1 MQGYTKPV
9 NRLARLAEERADMLG
24 RPPRL
29 RDLLD
34 QVSIR
39 AAVMSKA
46 TSNLEL
52 AALRAILRETGHDA
66 EGLLWPEGIDVRDWM
81 SSASPGDLDALAA
94 ASHRSYKE
102 IFDESAGI
110 LKSEREIAEA
120 RGMSQSGEELADL
133 LAGKEGPAPEKR
145 KQKNQPHLSWRDLMH
160 FELELSDQDPRDAIH
175 AIMDKTG
182 KVPTEG
188 LLRLFSN
195 VIWLTGMRPTEVW
208 SCRLMAPRMDIDFT
222 PEQSRLVRRDPT
234 QAMIQGLMIQV
245 ERLEGAVGEGYGR
258 AASLAME
265 KANAPCLLMIRS
277 AKQTNANPVLRAAQR
292 LQVLEGIPVRHL
304 GMIAMASQL
313 RHLKVDERTQDG
325 YRASMTRI
333 LKTISKRDPRLA
345 TLNLNLYSF
354 RHSFA
359 TRVKLAMEPHEAA
372 ALTGHTSI
380 NTLYAY
386 GERRATKGAGKSGGA
401 AKKIGDWIPATD
413 PIRAEALRLFWREKD
428 IPAPTPSGPDAP

>member
-9 NRLARLAEERADMLG
+9 NRLIRLSEDRAEMLG
-24 RPPRL
+24 RLPRL
-29 RDLLD
+29 GDLLD

-46 TSNLEL
+46 TANLEL
-52 AALRAILRETGHDA
+52 AALRAVLREARHD
-66 EGLLWPEGIDVRDWM
+66 GSQVRWPEGIDARDWM
-81 SSASPGDLDALAA
+81 TLASPQDLDAIST
-94 ASHRSYKE
+94 ASHRPYKD
-102 IFDESAGI
+102 IFDEGGEIMKA
-110 LKSEREIAEA
+110 EREAAEN

-133 LAGKEGPAPEKR
+133 LAGKEGPAQDR
-145 KQKNQPHLSWRDLMH
+145 KNQKNQPHLSWRDLMH
-160 FELELSDQDPRDAIH
+160 FELELSDQDPREAIH
-175 AIMDKTG
+175 AIMNKTG

-208 SCRLMAPRMDIDFT
+208 TCRLMAPRPDIDFT
-222 PEQSRLVRRDPT
+222 PEQSRLVRKDPT
-234 QAMIQGLMIQV
+234 QALIQGLMIQV
-245 ERLEGAVGEGYGR
+245 ERLEGAVTEGYGR

-265 KANAPCLLMIRS
+265 KADAPCLLMIKS
-277 AKQTNANPVLRAAQR
+277 AKQTNANPLLKAAQR
-292 LQVLEGIPVRHL
+292 LQVLDAIPIRHL

-313 RHLKVDERTQDG
+313 RHLKVDEKTQDG

-333 LKTISKRDPRLA
+333 LKMIAKRDARLSA
-345 TLNLNLYSF
+345 LNLNLYSF

-386 GERRATKGAGKSGGA
+386 GERRATKGVSKSGGV
-401 AKKIGDWIPATD
+401 AKKHGDWIPATD
-413 PIRAEALRLFWREKD
+413 PIRAEALNLFWNERGR
-428 IPAPTPSGPDAP
+428 PSPTALQPDAN